1 MHKVIES
8 VVIITNN
15 KAGDLKIESTTP
27 MWVKELLF
35 DDVETNDQGEVIA
48 RVLGKKAANI
58 FTSGMVR
65 TLFGEDSNHGMLY
78 HLTGQT
84 PTFLLTSI
92 MTDDSG
98 TELKFRP
105 KSIGDYVSAAKQSV
119 IEEGRSDVLY
129 AWEI

>member
-1 MHKVIES
+1 MRKVIES

-15 KAGDLKIESTTP
+15 KAGDIKIESTTP
-27 MWVKELLF
+27 AWTKELLF

-48 RVLGKKAANI
+48 TVLGKKASHI
-58 FTSGMVR
+58 FTTDMVCN
-65 TLFGEDSNHGMLY
+65 LLGEDCNYGMLY
-78 HLTGQT
+78 HLTEQT
-84 PTFLLTSI
+84 STFLLTSI

-98 TELKFRP
+98 AELKFRP
-105 KSIGDYVSAAKQSV
+105 ESIGDYISAAKQSV